1 MNHPKDSNKFL
12 DERTQLKEI
21 LKKAQQEAS
30 QQKRPTLELT
40 DEQSRQ
46 LALQIKKI
54 LRKHLN

>member
-1 MNHPKDSNKFL
+1 MNQPKDSDKTL
-12 DERTQLKEI
+12 DERTVLKELLI
-21 LKKAQQEAS
+21 QAQQEAS
-30 QQKRPTLELT
+30 HQRRPTLELT